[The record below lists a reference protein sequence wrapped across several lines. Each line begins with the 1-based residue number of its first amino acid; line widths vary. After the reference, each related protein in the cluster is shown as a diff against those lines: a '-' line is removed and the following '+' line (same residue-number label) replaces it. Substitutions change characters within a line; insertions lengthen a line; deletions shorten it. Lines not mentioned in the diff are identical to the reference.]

1 MRDFKKLIAWQ
12 KSHRLS
18 LAIHAVA
25 SQSQLRISPG
35 LRSQLLRSAAAVPA
49 NISEGSGARTEAE
62 FARYLDIALKSA
74 REVENHL
81 INARDLNC
89 IAVVRCDRLTAG
101 IDEVRRILYSL
112 AGRTK
117 AGRTGWTIGWRWRHA
132 DAFRCQVFR
141 HQLGAD
147 RRQGVWRSRR
157 DAPRAP
163 PPLVPVGS
171 S

>member
-25 SQSQLRISPG
+25 SPSQLRISPG

-89 IAVVRCDRLTAG
+89 IEVVRCDRLTADL
-101 IDEVRRILYSL
+101 DEVRRILYSL
-112 AGRTK
+112 ARAVRRR
-117 AGRTGWTIGWRWRHA
+117 AGL
-132 DAFRCQVFR
+132 DE
-141 HQLGAD
+141 
-147 RRQGVWRSRR
+147 
-157 DAPRAP
+157 P
-163 PPLVPVGS
+163 
-171 S
+171 